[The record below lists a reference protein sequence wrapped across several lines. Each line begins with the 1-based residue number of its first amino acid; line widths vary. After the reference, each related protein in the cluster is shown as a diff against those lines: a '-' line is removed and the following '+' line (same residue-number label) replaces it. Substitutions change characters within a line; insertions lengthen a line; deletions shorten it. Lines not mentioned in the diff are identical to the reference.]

1 MEIDAQL
8 SRSTGRADMQLL
20 LGGRRRGPP
29 VSLIRWPSRRSRRTL
44 STHSSYPDAGQL
56 PTGIDRALRL
66 LIPLPVLIRNDQG
79 ESDGQA

>member
-1 MEIDAQL
+1 MRGENL
-8 SRSTGRADMQLL
+8 SLFSGQVGVRMGWEVGCKEGSAM
-20 LGGRRRGPP
+20 
-29 VSLIRWPSRRSRRTL
+29 VRRTL

-66 LIPLPVLIRNDQG
+66 LILLPVLIRNDQG